1 MPKYM
6 HSLKRPPLVLRIV
19 LLQNIAALRLRLLRE
34 NWPFRKVRFDSGA
47 LGHRSNV
54 RVPGRWLLPSSL
66 PTIFSG
72 RLQAY
77 NLAST
82 RQCSTLSRVQICWK
96 FDGQWSSDYR
106 GFMIKVECIPSFRL
120 YGMLHI

>member
-6 HSLKRPPLVLRIV
+6 HSLKRPPLVLQIV

-34 NWPFRKVRFDSGA
+34 NWPFRQVRLISGA

-66 PTIFSG
+66 PTIFQAVFKHTTWLPCDNIRLSQEFKSG
-72 RLQAY
+72 GSLMVGDRR
-77 NLAST
+77 SIDD
-82 RQCSTLSRVQICWK
+82 S
-96 FDGQWSSDYR
+96 
-106 GFMIKVECIPSFRL
+106 
-120 YGMLHI
+120 